1 MVVITVSNCPIKLRG
16 DLTKW
21 LFEIDTG
28 VFVGNL
34 NARVRDN
41 VWERVCSNIGN
52 GRATMAFS
60 ANNEQKL
67 DFKIHNTEWEPI
79 DYDGI
84 KLVLRKLPDS
94 KASARPEKSKAEQQH
109 INRLAQR
116 KKVPQR
122 NNMNYVV
129 IDIETTG
136 LGSADI
142 IEFGAIRIKEG
153 TIADKFSVLV
163 RRDEAIPKEI
173 VELTGITDEMLKEQG
188 VEAREAIEAFQEFC
202 GESEIVGYNVS
213 FDMDLIQA
221 ELMKNGLPP
230 MINRTIDVL
239 RMARHGVKGVTRYRL
254 EEVAKY
260 FQIEYEKLHRA
271 LYDCIL
277 TYEVYE
283 RLKGI

>member
-1 MVVITVSNCPIKLRG
+1 MIVITVSNCPIKLRG

-34 NARVRDN
+34 SARVRDK

-67 DFKIHNTEWEPI
+67 DFRIHNTEWEPI

-84 KLVLRKLPDS
+84 KLVLRKLPNS
-94 KASARPEKSKAEQQH
+94 KASAKPEKSKAEQQH

-116 KKVPQR
+116 KKVPLH
-122 NNMNYVV
+122 NNTNYVV

-136 LGSADI
+136 LGSANI
-142 IEFGAIRIKEG
+142 IELGAIRIEEG
-153 TIADKFSVLV
+153 VIADKFSVLV
-163 RRDEAIPKEI
+163 KCDEAIPKEI
-173 VELTGITDEMLKEQG
+173 RELTGITDEMLMEQG
-188 VEAREAIEAFQEFC
+188 VEAREAIEAFKEFC
-202 GESEIVGYNVS
+202 GDSDIVGYNVR

-230 MINRTIDVL
+230 MMNRTIDAL
-239 RMARHGVKGVTRYRL
+239 RMARNAVKGLGRYKL

-260 FQIEYEKLHRA
+260 FQIEYEKLHRV
-271 LYDCIL
+271 LCDCIL

-283 RLKGI
+283 RLKGV